1 MQHRGPGALA
11 RIGWFFVPTCWTGT
25 PVNREPDKHTELV
38 WADLAALPPDLV
50 AYTRA
55 ALDCFADGRE
65 YAVHWQGDDSDVGYT
80 PDRQDELWLL
90 EAGGRL
96 AGAHPVLREIAAERY
111 AHDARCGARRHPDG
125 TGRGGDREG
134 ADAARAACESAFAA
148 GTGTWRDIFEEEVR
162 AAFAQT
168 QLHKLADGLRHAVVV
183 AVNWLDDLRSRI
195 ADNQAGPHQ

>member
-1 MQHRGPGALA
+1 
-11 RIGWFFVPTCWTGT
+11 
-25 PVNREPDKHTELV
+25 VNREPDKHTELV